1 MADEKKY
8 ADEMLTDEELDKV
21 AGGTYAEAE
30 ELQALFGYRVSN
42 NSYSRKKAKSVSTSS
57 SSEIISYNKSFS
69 EVESWLKEHLN
80 IDANLHYTH
89 FWPWTKAD
97 PNTYSRNGVS
107 LTHEQ
112 VVAEVKDKL
121 MNG

>member
-1 MADEKKY
+1 MAEKDKFADEK
-8 ADEMLTDEELDKV
+8 LSDEELDQV

-30 ELQALFGYRVSN
+30 ELQALFGYTVGVSKTG
-42 NSYSRKKAKSVSTSS
+42 KKRIRT

-69 EVESWLKEHLN
+69 DVESWLKEHLN

>member
-1 MADEKKY
+1 MAVEDKY
-8 ADEMLTDEELDKV
+8 ADEMLRDEELDQV

-30 ELQALFGYRVSN
+30 ELQALFGYTVGVSKAG
-42 NSYSRKKAKSVSTSS
+42 KKRIRT

-69 EVESWLKEHLN
+69 DVESWLKEHLN

>member
-1 MADEKKY
+1 MAEKDKI

-30 ELQALFGYRVSN
+30 ELQALFGYRVSTN
-42 NSYSRKKAKSVSTSS
+42 NSRTSKNRVGPVS

-112 VVAEVKDKL
+112 VVAEVKGKL
-121 MNG
+121 GK

>member
-1 MADEKKY
+1 MAEKDRFADEI
-8 ADEMLTDEELDKV
+8 LSDEELDNV

-42 NSYSRKKAKSVSTSS
+42 NSRKSQIRIGS

-69 EVESWLKEHLN
+69 EVKSWLKEHLN